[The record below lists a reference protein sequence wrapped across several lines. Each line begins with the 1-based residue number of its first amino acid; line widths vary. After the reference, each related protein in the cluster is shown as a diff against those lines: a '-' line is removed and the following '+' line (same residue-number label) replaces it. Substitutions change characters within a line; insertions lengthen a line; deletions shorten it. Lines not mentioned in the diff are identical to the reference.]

1 MTQTRRYR
9 YQADS
14 GNIYNARTDS
24 DEGLQSIRGDEPG
37 GVVSEE
43 LTFEFSKNTLEV
55 GCKPRHFVLS
65 RAMAGGAAANCLQND
80 SKRYKFVICLT
91 SANFNAVALGTT
103 VTSKGQ
109 TYVVQRRVA
118 EQMR

>member
-24 DEGLQSIRGDEPG
+24 DAGLQTIRGDEPG
-37 GVVSEE
+37 GEVSEE

-65 RAMAGGAAANCLQND
+65 RSMDGAEAQNCLQND
-80 SKRYKFVICLT
+80 TKRYKAVICLT
-91 SANFNAVALGTT
+91 SANFNNVALGSQ

-109 TYVVQRRVA
+109 TYTVQRRVA